1 MNDLLQLA
9 VDAHGGLKRWNE
21 ISTITVA
28 ASLTGAIWFVKS
40 QGDYLKDVV
49 MTVDTMKERL
59 ITDFPSQDKRF
70 IFEPQHLVMARRDG
84 TILQERE
91 NPEEIFVGQLRETPW
106 DDLQVAY
113 FQGEALW
120 TYLNTPFLYTKSG
133 FVTEEITS
141 IQVDGEQWR
150 RLKITFP
157 DYIKSH
163 TREQISCFGP
173 DGLLRRHDYT
183 VDILG
188 GATGLNYASDYRDVD
203 GIIIPTKRRIYAYE
217 GDYQLVPEPLLV
229 KIDMGEIMVR

>member
-9 VDAHGGLKRWNE
+9 VNAHGGLKRWNE
-21 ISTITVA
+21 ITTITVA

-59 ITDFPSQDKRF
+59 ITDFPGQNKRF
-70 IFEPQHLVMARRDG
+70 LFEPQHLVMERRDG

-120 TYLNTPFLYTKSG
+120 TYLNTPFLYTKPG
-133 FVTEEITS
+133 FVTEEIAP

-150 RLKITFP
+150 RLKVTFP
-157 DYIKSH
+157 DNIKSH
-163 TREQISCFGP
+163 TQVQISCFGP

-188 GATGLNYASDYRDVD
+188 GATGLKYALVYRDVE
-203 GIIIPTKRRIYAYE
+203 GIIFSTERRRSE
-217 GDYQLVPEPLLV
+217 E
-229 KIDMGEIMVR
+229 